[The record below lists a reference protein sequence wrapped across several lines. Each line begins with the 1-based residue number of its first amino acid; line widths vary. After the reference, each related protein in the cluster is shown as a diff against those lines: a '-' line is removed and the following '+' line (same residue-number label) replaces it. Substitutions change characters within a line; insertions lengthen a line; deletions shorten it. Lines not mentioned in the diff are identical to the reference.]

1 MANKKS
7 LQRKEGYFMTL
18 PACLLGKTVSLNNNS
33 HYLIKYQEPT
43 DKDNHVILF
52 EEDRPK
58 IYARISHTGEFL
70 QSFFL
75 NKTHDPHAAR
85 CLEQCKQIEAARTN
99 SPLTQADIKDALND
113 EEHAKFHNKNL
124 EKLLSDEHLQDIK
137 NCWPSRLLSSQSM
150 NHKTSNSLIH
160 STLITALSTA
170 NPKKSIDFLLLH
182 RYDRFLIHLMKH
194 FEKSPTLV
202 TDILS
207 YYYKHHA
214 YDEASTFLTR
224 LAKKVSLEDV
234 SFLNFVLDESRKLNK
249 IYNQSSVFKQVFLTI
264 YQRGKR
270 KYGKDVTSWL
280 SSITN
285 EKRNH
290 LKQDILQLIKDKKNK
305 ETS

>member
-1 MANKKS
+1 M

-58 IYARISHTGEFL
+58 IYARISHSGEFL

-75 NKTHDPHAAR
+75 NKTHDANAVR

-113 EEHAKFHNKNL
+113 QEHAKFHNKNL

-137 NCWPSRLLSSQSM
+137 NCWPSRLLTSQST
-150 NHKTSNSLIH
+150 NNKSSNSLIH
-160 STLITALSTA
+160 STLITALSFA
-170 NPKKSIDFLLLH
+170 NPKKAIDFLLLH
-182 RYDRFLIHLMKH
+182 RYDKFLVHLISQFEQSPSLVSDILTYYNNHQANDDAETFLIQ
-194 FEKSPTLV
+194 
-202 TDILS
+202 
-207 YYYKHHA
+207 
-214 YDEASTFLTR
+214 
-224 LAKKVSLEDV
+224 LAKKSSLSNV
-234 SFLNFVLDESRKLNK
+234 AFLNFLLDESRKLNK
-249 IYNQSSVFKQVFLTI
+249 VNVNSTVFKQVFTTI

-290 LKQDILQLIKDKKNK
+290 LKQDILQLIKDKKDK
-305 ETS
+305 KTS